1 METIKIMKA
10 WITQLRKGLL
20 EFCILRVLARRE
32 TYGYELIGQLKGVEE
47 LAITESTA
55 YPILNRLRKD
65 GLVKVR
71 LAASPAGPA
80 RRYFS
85 LTALGISRIRE
96 MNNYWKQLCF
106 SIDSLQSQD
115 REDPKP

>member
-20 EFCILRVLARRE
+20 EFCILRVLARHE
-32 TYGYELIGQLKGVEE
+32 TYGYELICQLKGVEE

-85 LTALGISRIRE
+85 LSALGKSRSRE
-96 MNNYWKQLCF
+96 MNNYWKQLC
-106 SIDSLQSQD
+106 SSVDSLQSED
-115 REDPKP
+115 REDQKP

>member
-1 METIKIMKA
+1 MKI

-20 EFCILRVLARRE
+20 EFCILRILARRE
-32 TYGYELIGQLKGVEE
+32 TYGYELIQHLKGVEE

-65 GLVKVR
+65 GFVKVR
-71 LAASPAGPA
+71 MAASPAGPA

-85 LTALGISRIRE
+85 LTALGKSRIRE
-96 MNNYWKQLCF
+96 MNSYWKQLCS

-115 REDPKP
+115 REEQRP